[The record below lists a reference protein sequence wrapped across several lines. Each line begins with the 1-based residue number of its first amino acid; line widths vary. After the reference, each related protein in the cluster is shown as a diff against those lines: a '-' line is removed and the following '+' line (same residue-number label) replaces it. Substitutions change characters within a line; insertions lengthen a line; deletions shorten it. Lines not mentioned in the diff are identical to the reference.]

1 MGCVSSKKVRCDS
14 PPYEDVR
21 PTRRQKSRRQASSA
35 VAASGP
41 LKNVK
46 EPEVEVVVVK
56 VVAEDREPE
65 RKRHDYD
72 VDFNSEKSREL
83 KRGAS
88 QNKAVVSVPSARSS
102 ESDLVAAG
110 WPSWLSAVAADAID
124 GWVPLRSDAYERLDK
139 IGQGTYSN
147 VYRARCLKTDKIV
160 AVKKVRFDNFQP
172 ESVKFMAREI
182 MILRMLD
189 HPNVMKLEGIIT
201 SRLSCTIYL
210 VFEYMEHDL
219 AGLLSCPDITFTD
232 SQIKCYTRQLLSGL
246 DHCHSRGIMHR
257 DIKSSNILVN
267 NAGVLKIADFGL
279 AYFTR
284 PRSRQPLTSRVVTLW
299 YRPPELLLGSTN
311 YGGEVD
317 LWSVGCVFAELF
329 MGKPI
334 LKGRTEVEQ
343 LHKIFRLCGT
353 PPDDYWRT
361 SRLPLATMFKPQQ
374 PYDSTL
380 RERCRELPKSAV
392 DLIQTLLS
400 IEPDK
405 RGTAASALESEYFC
419 TRPYACD
426 PSSMPIYPPNKEMD
440 AKAREDER
448 RIKGISAKPEVAR
461 NSRRLRKSLQES
473 TDFCKVVPA
482 EEIEAKV
489 QLARRNNRGS
499 GNSYKRRNGMV
510 PRIPSKQSF
519 DTKSDLSQASNMTQ
533 DSITSTKSVPVQMPA
548 SSGFTWDKRQKQLDV
563 FTRLHNHSALR
574 SQKSLDPSPTMNAY
588 ELESDSQE
596 IDDSPSMVNGVE
608 AAKRPT
614 RRERAQL
621 QWPGSFDSSDMYD
634 TTEFSENDQTRLAIR
649 RSRFHKE

>member
-14 PPYEDVR
+14 PPYEDIR
-21 PTRRQKSRRQASSA
+21 PTRRQKSRRLASSE
-35 VAASGP
+35 SQ
-41 LKNVK
+41 KNVK
-46 EPEVEVVVVK
+46 EEAAAEVK
-56 VVAEDREPE
+56 VDKESE

-83 KRGAS
+83 NRGAS
-88 QNKAVVSVPSARSS
+88 QNKAVVNVPPARSS
-102 ESDLVAAG
+102 EGELVAAG
-110 WPSWLSAVAADAID
+110 WPSWLSSVAADAID

-147 VYRARCLKTDKIV
+147 VYRARCLKTEKIV
-160 AVKKVRFDNFQP
+160 AVKKVRFDNFQA

-182 MILRMLD
+182 KILRMLD

-219 AGLLSCPDITFTD
+219 AGLLSCPDIKFTD

-267 NAGVLKIADFGL
+267 NEGVLKIADFGL

-284 PRSRQPLTSRVVTLW
+284 PKNRQPFTSRVVTLW

-329 MGKPI
+329 MGRPI

-353 PPDDYWRT
+353 PPDEYWRT
-361 SRLPLATMFKPQQ
+361 SRLPLAAMFKPQH

-380 RERCRELPKSAV
+380 RDRCRELPKTAV

-400 IEPDK
+400 IEPHK

-448 RIKGISAKPEVAR
+448 RIKGISAKPEVVK

-482 EEIEAKV
+482 EIEAKV
-489 QLARRNNRGS
+489 QLARRNNGGS
-499 GNSYKRRNGMV
+499 GNPYKRRNGIV

-548 SSGFTWDKRQKQLDV
+548 STSFAWDKRQKQQDV

-574 SQKSLDPSPTMNAY
+574 SQKSLDPSPIMDAY
-588 ELESDSQE
+588 ELETDSQE
-596 IDDSPSMVNGVE
+596 NDDSLSMINGVE

-614 RRERAQL
+614 RRERAHL
-621 QWPGSFDSSDMYD
+621 QRPGSFDSSDMYD

-649 RSRFHKE
+649 RSRFHKD